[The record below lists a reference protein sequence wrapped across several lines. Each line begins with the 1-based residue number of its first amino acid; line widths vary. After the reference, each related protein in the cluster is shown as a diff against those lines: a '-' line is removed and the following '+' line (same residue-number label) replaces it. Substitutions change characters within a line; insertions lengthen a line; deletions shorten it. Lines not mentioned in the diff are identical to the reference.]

1 MQEKIGIRTKS
12 QGAIWNCTEL
22 SELFYAVHAHRCM
35 DECLNETAEKVC
47 MFFRADA
54 VEIHIAD
61 ELTRTLSLKAQR
73 GLPPRFAVSG
83 VVLHGEGLS
92 GRVAETGKA
101 VLLVSLANGQD
112 GSTQSARKEGFSS
125 YAGVP
130 IAADGMQLGVLGLY
144 YKTHGE
150 LAKEENTL
158 LLETGKQLGLAVR
171 NIRSYEQSLQKAQRL
186 VAISRAMTVTRQL
199 GILDRVLD
207 DIAKMLVRSLGF
219 DLSWVGL
226 ISNEGTVLDGRTG
239 FGSGMKR
246 QAVSM
251 HFPVQAGS
259 DNPAVRVL
267 CERKSTA
274 FGRMEDLPESPL
286 KKWLV
291 ALDVQSG
298 GFVSIQSGDK
308 AIGVIGCFYTSDR
321 QYIEEDARMLTSVS
335 EHASI
340 AIENAKL
347 YEQSKTSEERYR
359 TLFEST
365 GTSMA
370 IVDPQGRFKL
380 VNRAFEDLGGFPAHE
395 LIGKK
400 SIAQFIMKMGSV
412 SSGKKVLPAQKWEDD
427 FVDRKQDI
435 KHVVAITVPIP
446 HSGDVLVS
454 LVDMTRERELEKR
467 LYESQELA
475 SLGELSAGIAHE
487 IRNPLI
493 AINTAV
499 SILKDEK
506 DLSPEGQQVLDV
518 VKEETDHLAAI
529 VDDFLKYARPK
540 KLVLE
545 KEDLN
550 KLIRDALKRFKDQ
563 CGEKMVWIEQYDETL
578 PPISMDR
585 HQLQQ
590 VITNLLSNSIDAM
603 PTGGKVFVETS
614 FNGGKNEKHVRIVIK
629 DTGSGIQS
637 DLLMKIFQPFF
648 STKEKGTGMGLA
660 ICRRIVNQHCGEM
673 YVESE
678 PGKGAVFTVALPVE
692 NQPLE
697 SSE

>member
-1 MQEKIGIRTKS
+1 MNS
-12 QGAIWNCTEL
+12 AEL
-22 SELFYAVHAHRCM
+22 GELFSVIHAHGHM
-35 DECLNETAEKVC
+35 DDCLNATAEKTC
-47 MFFRADA
+47 AFFRADA

-61 ELTRTLSLKAQR
+61 ELSRTLLLKAHR
-73 GLPPRFAVSG
+73 GLSSRFVGSG
-83 VVLHGEGLS
+83 MVLHGEGLS
-92 GRVAETGKA
+92 GRVTESRKA
-101 VLLVSLANGQD
+101 VLNVTLTDEQD
-112 GSTQSARKEGFSS
+112 EDTQPARKEGFSS

-130 IAADGMQLGVLGLY
+130 IVANGAQVGVLGLY
-144 YKTHGE
+144 YKTPRE
-150 LAKEENTL
+150 FAKEENTL
-158 LLETGKQLGLAVR
+158 FLEIGKQLGLAVH
-171 NIRSYEQSLQKAQRL
+171 NLRSYEQSVQKAQRL

-199 GILDRVLD
+199 GTLDRVLD

-219 DLSWVGL
+219 DLSWIGL
-226 ISNEGTVLDGRTG
+226 VSGEGTVLEGRTG
-239 FGSGMKR
+239 FGAGMKR

-251 HFPVQAGS
+251 HFPVQADS
-259 DNPAVRVL
+259 DNPAIRAL
-267 CERKSTA
+267 RERRSTA
-274 FGRMEDLPESPL
+274 FTLMEDLQESPL

-291 ALDVQSG
+291 ALNVQNG

-308 AIGVIGCFYTSDR
+308 TIGVIGCFYTSDR
-321 QYIEEDARMLTSVS
+321 LYVEEDARMLISVS
-335 EHASI
+335 EQASI

-370 IVDPQGRFKL
+370 IVDPHGRFKL

-400 SIAQFIMKMGSV
+400 SITQFILKMGAV
-412 SSGKKVLPAQKWEDD
+412 SAEKKILFSQKWEDE
-427 FVDRKQDI
+427 FVDRKRDL
-435 KHVVAITVPIP
+435 KHVVAITAPIP
-446 HSGDVLVS
+446 HSEDVLVS
-454 LVDMTRERELEKR
+454 LVDMTREQELEKR
-467 LYESQELA
+467 LHESQELA

-493 AINTAV
+493 AINTSV
-499 SILKDEK
+499 SILKDERE
-506 DLSPEGQQVLDV
+506 LSLEGQQVLDV

-529 VDDFLKYARPK
+529 VNDFLKYARPK

-550 KLIRDALKRFKDQ
+550 KLVRDALKRFKDQ
-563 CGEKMVWIEQYDETL
+563 CGEKLVWIERYDETL

-590 VITNLLSNSIDAM
+590 VITNLLSNSVDAM
-603 PTGGKVFVETS
+603 PTGGKVFIETS
-614 FNGGKNEKHVRIVIK
+614 TSGGKKENRILIVIK
-629 DTGSGIQS
+629 DTGSGIQA
-637 DLLMKIFQPFF
+637 DLLTKIFQPFF

-692 NQPLE
+692 TQP
-697 SSE
+697 SEPSE